1 MGDIR
6 AESRGGMDDV
16 YRENMDLRV
25 SNRRRKRDDGEIQI
39 ARDGRCPMF
48 LTIIDNKVTV
58 KVARSRN
65 GNSTFCRKVSFVICP
80 FQSFCRSLEDKIKEI
95 KLESSGEHLI
105 FLKVGERFG

>member
-25 SNRRRKRDDGEIQI
+25 SNRQKKRDEWRNPLRA
-39 ARDGRCPMF
+39 ARDGCCPMF

-58 KVARSRN
+58 KVGRGTEIPPFAEKS
-65 GNSTFCRKVSFVICP
+65 GPVCHLSISF
-80 FQSFCRSLEDKIKEI
+80 SL
-95 KLESSGEHLI
+95 
-105 FLKVGERFG
+105 FVGA

>member
-25 SNRRRKRDDGEIQI
+25 SNRRRKRDDGEIRI

-65 GNSTFCRKVSFVICP
+65 GNSTFCRKVLRPEGASFVICP
-80 FQSFCRSLEDKIKEI
+80 FLSVILSEPGGQN
-95 KLESSGEHLI
+95 
-105 FLKVGERFG
+105 